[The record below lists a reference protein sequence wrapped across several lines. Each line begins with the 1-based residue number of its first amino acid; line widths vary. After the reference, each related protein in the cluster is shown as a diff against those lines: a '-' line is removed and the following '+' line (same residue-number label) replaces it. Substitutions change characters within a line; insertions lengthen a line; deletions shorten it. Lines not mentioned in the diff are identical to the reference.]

1 MMSIYCMG
9 NKDQGASTLDTTEGK
24 MPRYSSLEHLRKF
37 CLKWV
42 ATGNSPVG
50 FLPSHHANKNVT
62 TKTVDTKKKWTIYQ
76 VGWACTEERREA
88 NILTIWGLEFCG
100 SKVENVDFVGLTPAM
115 RSSCFCVGLYLMF
128 AKNIKVWDVRFCFM
142 SIYYEGSKAN
152 QSINPVADV

>member
-24 MPRYSSLEHLRKF
+24 MPRYPSLEHLRKF

-50 FLPSHHANKNVT
+50 FLPSHPANKNVT
-62 TKTVDTKKKWTIYQ
+62 TKTVETKKKWNIYQ

-100 SKVENVDFVGLTPAM
+100 SKVKKCWFCGTN
-115 RSSCFCVGLYLMF
+115 SCYALLLFLCWSVF
-128 AKNIKVWDVRFCFM
+128 DVCQ
-142 SIYYEGSKAN
+142 KH
-152 QSINPVADV
+152 QSVRCKILFYVHILWRK